1 MLIYRET
8 DPLKT
13 WADLCNIKIQLTQ
26 EIGFAPKLVAWLD
39 VYFER
44 IGSKPELYKMVN

>member
-1 MLIYRET
+1 MFIYRET

-13 WADLCNIKIQLTQ
+13 WVDPCNIKIQLTQ
-26 EIGFAPKLVAWLD
+26 EISFAPNLVTWLD
-39 VYFER
+39 IYNKR